1 MVQAG
6 SVHSFDTIV
15 VGDVSALDPWTG
27 TNLYSATRMVSGK
40 VQLGQSALADAD
52 AKVREGLSG
61 RLQPLDRC
69 IT

>member
-27 TNLYSATRMVSGK
+27 ANLYSATRMVSGK
-40 VQLGQSALADAD
+40 VQLGQSALSDAD
-52 AKVREGLSG
+52 AKMREGV
-61 RLQPLDRC
+61 
-69 IT
+69 